1 MVQPATASVVAGFR
15 FGERE
20 KEVRLVRGSQ
30 AAGWRHATQTKGA
43 HVVKRIA
50 LVLAVAMV
58 MAVFGSGIAAADP
71 INSKNAEVF
80 QITCENGQT
89 FEVVVVAGLPA
100 HIVGSSRNI
109 IPVEFTFT
117 ATNPDTGEVL
127 FSDTA
132 PIGQGNRVGL
142 QDDLITCTAGPFT
155 EFVPELGQEVTF
167 FVEVEA
173 FLTPRGR

>member
-1 MVQPATASVVAGFR
+1 M
-15 FGERE
+15 
-20 KEVRLVRGSQ
+20 
-30 AAGWRHATQTKGA
+30 
-43 HVVKRIA
+43 KRIA

-80 QITCENGQT
+80 QVTCDNGQT
-89 FEVVVVAGLPA
+89 YRVVTAGGLPG

-117 ATNPDTGEVL
+117 AINPATGEVL
-127 FSDTA
+127 FSETE
-132 PIGQGNRVGL
+132 PVGKGKKTGL
-142 QDDLITCTAGPFT
+142 QKDLITCETVPQTFEDPETGET
-155 EFVPELGQEVTF
+155 ITFVIT
-167 FVEVEA
+167 VEA

>member
-1 MVQPATASVVAGFR
+1 M
-15 FGERE
+15 
-20 KEVRLVRGSQ
+20 
-30 AAGWRHATQTKGA
+30 
-43 HVVKRIA
+43 A

-58 MAVFGSGIAAADP
+58 LAVFGSGIAAADP

-89 FEVVVVAGLPA
+89 FQVVVVAGLPA

-117 ATNPDTGEVL
+117 GTDPDTGEVL
-127 FSDTA
+127 FSETE
-132 PIGQGNRVGL
+132 PVGKGKKKGL
-142 QDDLITCTAGPFT
+142 QGDLITCTAGPFT
-155 EFVPELGQEVTF
+155 EFVPELGQEATF
-167 FVEVEA
+167 LIGVEA

>member
-1 MVQPATASVVAGFR
+1 M
-15 FGERE
+15 
-20 KEVRLVRGSQ
+20 
-30 AAGWRHATQTKGA
+30 
-43 HVVKRIA
+43 A

-58 MAVFGSGIAAADP
+58 LAVFGSGIAAADP

-80 QITCENGQT
+80 RVTCDNGQT
-89 FEVVVVAGLPA
+89 FQVVVVAGLPA

-117 ATNPDTGEVL
+117 ATDPDTGEVL
-127 FSDTA
+127 FSDTE
-132 PIGQGNRVGL
+132 PVGKGKKTGL
-142 QDDLITCTAGPFT
+142 QGDLITCTAGPFT

-167 FVEVEA
+167 FIEVEA

>member
-1 MVQPATASVVAGFR
+1 M
-15 FGERE
+15 
-20 KEVRLVRGSQ
+20 
-30 AAGWRHATQTKGA
+30 
-43 HVVKRIA
+43 KRIA

-80 QITCENGQT
+80 QVTCDNGQT
-89 FEVVVVAGLPA
+89 YRVVTAGGIPG

-117 ATNPDTGEVL
+117 ATDPDTGEVL
-127 FSDTA
+127 FSETE
-132 PIGQGNRVGL
+132 PVGKGKKKGL
-142 QDDLITCTAGPFT
+142 QGDLITCTAGPFT

-167 FVEVEA
+167 FIEVEA

>member
-1 MVQPATASVVAGFR
+1 M
-15 FGERE
+15 
-20 KEVRLVRGSQ
+20 
-30 AAGWRHATQTKGA
+30 
-43 HVVKRIA
+43 KRMA

-58 MAVFGSGIAAADP
+58 LAVFGSGIAAADP

-80 QITCENGQT
+80 RVTCDNGQT
-89 FEVVVVAGLPA
+89 FQVVVVAGLPA

-117 ATNPDTGEVL
+117 ATDPDTGEVL
-127 FSDTA
+127 FSDTE
-132 PIGQGNRVGL
+132 PVGKGKKTGL
-142 QDDLITCTAGPFT
+142 QGDLITCTAGPFT

-167 FVEVEA
+167 FIEVEA